1 MNAQGF
7 ARLSRLIVLATAWI
21 MLDNATVLADPL
33 YTAIDL
39 GTGSLTYGA
48 TPNGMGTVTGSNG
61 LTYAF
66 NPVQNYLPSQW
77 SGTTNGVPTVEA
89 APTWDQWTYGNPN
102 YAYSY
107 SHMYAMNSQG
117 LGVGINIYG
126 VDGHLSNS
134 EAIISQLQPNGTW
147 GPAGAL
153 WSGSTTFDGSGA
165 ANLGISGVAANGQ
178 VLGYGAQPGYFEGTP
193 INTMYLYDPKTQS
206 VTNLT
211 NLIDAIKWTNSTAL
225 PLGMDPNWFLQS
237 PVGQL
242 DNQGRILV
250 QATRGVGQE
259 FEPFD
264 GVTQNLLLVPQGVS
278 AAPLATPEPATC
290 AIFAT
295 LIGGWMAQRWARSRG
310 RS

>member
-1 MNAQGF
+1 MDVGV
-7 ARLSRLIVLATAWI
+7 ARSGRLVLLSIGLQLSLGA
-21 MLDNATVLADPL
+21 LVLADPV
-33 YTAIDL
+33 YTAVDL
-39 GTGSLTYGA
+39 GAGNLTYGV
-48 TPNGMGTVTGSNG
+48 NSSGVSTVTGSNG

-66 NPVQNYLPSQW
+66 SPVQNSLPSQW
-77 SGTTNGVPTVEA
+77 SGVTKGVPTVQA
-89 APTWDQWTYGNPN
+89 APTWNQWTYGNPN

-134 EAIISQLQPNGTW
+134 EAFVTQLQPNGTW
-147 GPAGAL
+147 GPAGSL
-153 WSGSTTFDGSGA
+153 WSGATTFDGSGA
-165 ANLGISGVAANGQ
+165 ANLGITGVAANGQ
-178 VLGYGAQPGYFEGTP
+178 ILGSGVQPGYFDGVP

-211 NLIDAIKWTNSTAL
+211 NLIDSMKWTTSSHL
-225 PLGMDPNWFLQS
+225 PPGDSANWFLQS
-237 PVGQL
+237 PLAQL

-250 QATRGVGQE
+250 LASEGYSGPAHNVLLIPLGV
-259 FEPFD
+259 PVD
-264 GVTQNLLLVPQGVS
+264 P
-278 AAPLATPEPATC
+278 PPIPEPATC

-295 LIGGWMAQRWARSRG
+295 LIGGWMAGRWVRSRG